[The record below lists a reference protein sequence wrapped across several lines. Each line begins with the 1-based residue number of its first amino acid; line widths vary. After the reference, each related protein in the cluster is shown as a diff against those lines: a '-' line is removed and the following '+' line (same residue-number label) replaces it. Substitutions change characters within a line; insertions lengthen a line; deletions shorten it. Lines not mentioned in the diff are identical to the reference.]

1 MDFKAAYLNAPID
14 CDIYVEQQKGYEKT
28 GENGENLVCKLNKS
42 LYGLK
47 QNGRNWNVTLHE
59 YLSKEGFVQSLA
71 DPCVYRKLVDNDVR
85 KCIILVI
92 WVDDLIISAS
102 NCELM
107 ESVKRSLSDKFKMK
121 DSGVLQWFLGT
132 EFICSDGVIEMKQTR
147 YIKRILEKFGMH
159 DSKPKA
165 T

>member
-1 MDFKAAYLNAPID
+1 MSNNQRVMRK
-14 CDIYVEQQKGYEKT
+14 QGKMEK
-28 GENGENLVCKLNKS
+28 LVCKLNKS
-42 LYGLK
+42 LSGLK
-47 QNGRNWNVTLHE
+47 QSVRNWNVTLHE

-102 NCELM
+102 NCKLM
-107 ESVKRSLSDKFKMK
+107 ESINRRLSNKFKVK
-121 DSGVLQWFLGT
+121 DLGVLHWFLGA

-147 YIKRILEKFGMH
+147 YIKRILEMFGVH

-165 T
+165 TPSILRFNKFIDMESPPL